1 MILWLN
7 IIRWKN
13 LLIIWISIFV
23 IVLPHFDPQ
32 NPSPFYEFILWAIIC
47 STIAASGNIM
57 NDWLDV
63 KQDKENKKPNI
74 FINNQHKKTAT
85 ILIILLMILCSWAI
99 WSSNNQM
106 TLGLLAVI
114 AFLLLSLYNFIFK
127 KIAILGNILIG
138 ILSAMVFVGVDIIV
152 SSRLVYFE
160 FGFDNK
166 QIELFAG
173 FAFVT
178 TVIREII
185 KDAEDRKGDLWAGF
199 NTIARFLNDQAIAI
213 IILFMSLAGTTLVY
227 LMMQGRQ
234 TNFLYHFTIYAIWAN
249 IISIS
254 AFILLLIPHPAKYI
268 RASRTIKAGMLGS
281 LIIYLILS
289 Y

>member
-7 IIRWKN
+7 TIRWKN

-23 IVLPHFDPQ
+23 IVLPHFDLQ
-32 NPSPFYEFILWAIIC
+32 NPVPFYEFILWAIIC
-47 STIAASGNIM
+47 CTIAAIGNIM

-74 FINNQHKKTAT
+74 FINNQHKKTGT
-85 ILIILLMILCSWAI
+85 ILIILLIIICSWAI
-99 WSSNNQM
+99 WFSNNQL
-106 TLGLLAVI
+106 TFGLLAII
-114 AFLLLSLYNFIFK
+114 ALILLSLYNFILK

-138 ILSAMVFVGVDIIV
+138 ILSAMVFVGLDIIV
-152 SSRLVYFE
+152 SSRLIYFE
-160 FGFDNK
+160 FGFDSK

-185 KDAEDRKGDLWAGF
+185 KDAEDRKGDLSAGF
-199 NTIARFLNDQAIAI
+199 STIARFFNDQAIAI
-213 IILFMSLAGTTLVY
+213 FILFISIIGTTLVY

-234 TNFLYHFTIYAIWAN
+234 TNFLYHFTIYAAWAN
-249 IISIS
+249 IISIC

-268 RASRTIKAGMLGS
+268 RASRTMKAGMLGS

-289 Y
+289 C